1 MLRHIR
7 GLLPK
12 EQLLYVADQ
21 ANVPYGPR
29 QSEEIRQLSEGITR
43 YLLSEGAKL
52 IVVACNTASGAA
64 LTHLRLTF
72 PDTIF
77 VGMEPAVKPAAMGTK
92 SGKVGVLAT
101 VSTFESQRYVNLMQ
115 RFARDVVVLEDPCL
129 GLVEQIESG
138 EVDTPATEQLLRSKL
153 APMLAQGVDTVVLG
167 CTHYPFV
174 LSIIEQIVGPEATV
188 IDPAPA
194 VARQTVRMLRHQDRL
209 SQNHQVGET
218 LALTTGDLAQFSQLS
233 RRLLGDPLL
242 KTAAAVWEAGRLRS
256 A

>member
-1 MLRHIR
+1 MRHIR
-7 GLLPK
+7 GLLPH
-12 EQLLYVADQ
+12 EDLLYVADQ
-21 ANVPYGPR
+21 AHVPYGPR
-29 QSEEIRQLSEGITR
+29 PSDEICQLSEGITR
-43 YLLSEGAKL
+43 YLMSLNAKL

-64 LTHLRLTF
+64 LTHLRHTF
-72 PDTIF
+72 PETVF
-77 VGMEPAVKPAAMGTK
+77 VGMEPAVKPAAMKTR

-101 VSTFESQRYVNLMQ
+101 VSTFESQRYVNLMD
-115 RFARDVVVLEDPCL
+115 RFARNVMVLEDPCL

-153 APMLAQGVDTVVLG
+153 TPMLAEGVDTVVLG

-174 LSIIEQIVGPEATV
+174 KPLIEQIVGDDASI

-194 VARQTVRMLRHQDRL
+194 VARQTVRMLGHHGRL
-209 SQNHQVGET
+209 VPDHEVGET

-233 RRLLGDPLL
+233 RRLLGELSL
-242 KTAAAVWEAGRLRS
+242 KTEAIAWESGRLRS